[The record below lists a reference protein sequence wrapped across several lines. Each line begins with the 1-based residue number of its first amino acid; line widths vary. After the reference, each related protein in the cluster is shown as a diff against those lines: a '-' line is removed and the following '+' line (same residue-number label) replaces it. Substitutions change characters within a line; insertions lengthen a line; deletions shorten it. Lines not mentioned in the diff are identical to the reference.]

1 MKISRTNLIAGTF
14 ASLWVLTSMA
24 APSLAAQPASSRSA
38 LKMDKVD
45 SAGIEANRRRI
56 MSQEKAKEA
65 KSLADFK
72 TKRSAFLQ
80 NQKAQLEAR
89 NAQAKAEMSRLKAK
103 AEQIE
108 KIRAEAL
115 QLNAKFVS
123 ASPAEQ
129 ARMEKRADELTAELN
144 RLGY

>member
-1 MKISRTNLIAGTF
+1 
-14 ASLWVLTSMA
+14 
-24 APSLAAQPASSRSA
+24 
-38 LKMDKVD
+38 MDKVD